1 MLLVKWALIGLL
13 VLPAAEIVTFIVVAA
28 LIGWL
33 PAGALFMATSIVG
46 VWLLRRSGRADL
58 ERLRAGLAQDGLRAV
73 HLERP
78 GVAPMLGGIL
88 LVFPGFITDL
98 LGAALFV
105 PVLRRWA
112 TARLA
117 DAARKRRRR
126 PDDDRV
132 IDLAPDEYHQLLD
145 HTRSRRGKSDDGA
158 TVRTKN
164 RIKGSSRNP
173 DDSEPQ
179 NGPTSG
185 PKNRPR
191 DAS

>member
-1 MLLVKWALIGLL
+1 
-13 VLPAAEIVTFIVVAA
+13 
-28 LIGWL
+28 
-33 PAGALFMATSIVG
+33 MATSIVG

-132 IDLAPDEYHQLLD
+132 IDLAPDEYHQLPD

-158 TVRTKN
+158 TVRTKTASGQFPN
-164 RIKGSSRNP
+164 PTTANPRMGQRADQRTDQGMHHERGASLSRLSP
-173 DDSEPQ
+173 CVSHAAIA
-179 NGPTSG
+179 TL
-185 PKNRPR
+185 
-191 DAS
+191 ASDER